1 MKSSIQILWII
12 WKALHSTLYYVLC
25 TTKLIKPQKYIGKVN
40 ASDISIYGALHW
52 GMPPSSVLF
61 TYDFRGENGYLFSS
75 SSFFHMKGGKIPN
88 IQSYFFVDPPSVKE
102 NL

>member
-61 TYDFRGENGYLFSS
+61 TYHFRGENGYLFS